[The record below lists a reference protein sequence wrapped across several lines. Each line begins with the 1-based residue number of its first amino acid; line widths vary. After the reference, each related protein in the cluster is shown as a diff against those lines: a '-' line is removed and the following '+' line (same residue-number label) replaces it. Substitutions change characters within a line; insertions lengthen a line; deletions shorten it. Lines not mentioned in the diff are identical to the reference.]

1 MHTDSTRP
9 SPGALPPRPCDASW
23 SLPRLLHCGRLGA
36 ASQAAT
42 GTAATPQL
50 PLKLLLLLLGC
61 YCEWPKRRR
70 KTTTELPL
78 LPAPAPE
85 PPPPPPPGL
94 PSPSLLLLPPPP
106 PPRLPRQPSKPLG
119 GLQRGHTERGE
130 KRDTNGRRMREKG
143 GNGRQARARGWVV
156 VGAAA
161 GLGKA
166 ARRAPAAAAGRVR
179 GRAYVPPS
187 QA

>member
-70 KTTTELPL
+70 KTKTELPL

-85 PPPPPPPGL
+85 PPLPPPPGL
-94 PSPSLLLLPPPP
+94 PSPSLLLLRHCYATAAVEPPAEACEEAK
-106 PPRLPRQPSKPLG
+106 Q
-119 GLQRGHTERGE
+119 EGE
-130 KRDTNGRRMREKG
+130 KRRYKRPKD
-143 GNGRQARARGWVV
+143 A
-156 VGAAA
+156 
-161 GLGKA
+161 
-166 ARRAPAAAAGRVR
+166 
-179 GRAYVPPS
+179 
-187 QA
+187 

>member
-1 MHTDSTRP
+1 MYSRVGSVRNAHAHRTVTRTDATNEQKAYYVWSDSTRP

-70 KTTTELPL
+70 KTKTELPL

-85 PPPPPPPGL
+85 PPLPPPPGL

-106 PPRLPRQPSKPLG
+106 PPWLPLRPSNRLRRPA
-119 GLQRGHTERGE
+119 ERPNRE
-130 KRDTNGRRMREKG
+130 GRNEI
-143 GNGRQARARGWVV
+143 QTAE
-156 VGAAA
+156 
-161 GLGKA
+161 
-166 ARRAPAAAAGRVR
+166 GRVR
-179 GRAYVPPS
+179 RRKWAPS
-187 QA
+187 RG